1 MWDPDE
7 LFFVVVAMSPARAS
21 KDTDRM
27 MRAMRTSMS
36 EKPSDFL
43 DRFKADPPQSAFVWE
58 IAKPVPR
65 PPASHRP
72 RGRSQRVKQRVNDV
86 VGLEIRQKKDRKKGR
101 RGASER
107 GL

>member
-1 MWDPDE
+1 
-7 LFFVVVAMSPARAS
+7 
-21 KDTDRM
+21 
-27 MRAMRTSMS
+27 MS
-36 EKPSDFL
+36 EKPCDFL
-43 DRFKADPPQSAFVWE
+43 DRFKADPPQSAFVWQ

-72 RGRSQRVKQRVNDV
+72 RRRSQRVKRMVNDV
-86 VGLEIRQKKDRKKGR
+86 VGLEIRQKKDRRKGR